1 MQLHQ
6 FLIFQVLSRTPPLHQ
21 SLAQTSGRFLDK
33 KLGGIPGKPDIP
45 YIENKHAQVY
55 CSAPSQDNETYAM
68 MTSYP
73 PSFLPL
79 ISVWHFTSLLR
90 VGNNVTAL
98 RVTVLRYV
106 FVGIVG
112 GIKWF
117 LLGGYSWVRRQC
129 LFKPQEIRL
138 DKVLYILNFL
148 LQLCGTF
155 ILVQFCNLSYLLGVP
170 PITLHIHNKKVKVWI
185 SIRF

>member
-1 MQLHQ
+1 
-6 FLIFQVLSRTPPLHQ
+6 
-21 SLAQTSGRFLDK
+21 
-33 KLGGIPGKPDIP
+33 
-45 YIENKHAQVY
+45 
-55 CSAPSQDNETYAM
+55 M

-79 ISVWHFTSLLR
+79 ISVWHFTSLLH
-90 VGNNVTAL
+90 VANNVTAL
-98 RVTVLRYV
+98 RVTVLRYD
-106 FVGIVG
+106 FVGIVV

-117 LLGGYSWVRRQC
+117 LLGGYSWVRRQF

-170 PITLHIHNKKVKVWI
+170 PITLHIHNKKVKKRI
-185 SIRF
+185 SIQLNLIIQEMFNGSQLKNQQQNVMNYKYEREFNMKKQQFAPAVCFPLLINSPP